1 MRLLHISDLHIGK
14 SVCEF
19 SLLEDQRHVLEQVIG
34 MIGGRGVDAVLVAG
48 DLYDRSMPSAD
59 AVALVDW
66 FLAQLA
72 ATGVPAIVTAGNHD
86 SAERVAYA
94 SSLLA
99 NQGIHVSPVFDGRIE
114 PVRLTDE
121 LGPVDV
127 WPIPFLQPVTVR
139 HFFPD
144 AQVLD
149 YTDALRVV
157 VDACELRDVDEE
169 GRRVRNVCVAHQFVT
184 SGGISP
190 ERCASELSL
199 GGMDNVDASVF
210 DPFDYVALGH
220 VHGAQRVGRDAVRYS
235 GSILKYSLSEWRGQ
249 KSATLVELGKPGD
262 EPAIELAALE
272 PLHDLRR
279 LRGPLERLVSSEVAG
294 EPGTSREDYI
304 YAVLTDENPVLDALA
319 QLREVYP
326 NVMSLEYDNAR
337 TRAAGVS
344 SDAPAAGEDGASP
357 LDLFCEFYELQNG
370 SELTDAQR
378 GVAVDE
384 LKKIEEK

>member
-127 WPIPFLQPVTVR
+127 
-139 HFFPD
+139 
-144 AQVLD
+144 
-149 YTDALRVV
+149 
-157 VDACELRDVDEE
+157 
-169 GRRVRNVCVAHQFVT
+169 
-184 SGGISP
+184 
-190 ERCASELSL
+190 LSL
-199 GGMDNVDASVF
+199 I
-210 DPFDYVALGH
+210 H
-220 VHGAQRVGRDAVRYS
+220 
-235 GSILKYSLSEWRGQ
+235 I
-249 KSATLVELGKPGD
+249 
-262 EPAIELAALE
+262 
-272 PLHDLRR
+272 
-279 LRGPLERLVSSEVAG
+279 
-294 EPGTSREDYI
+294 
-304 YAVLTDENPVLDALA
+304 
-319 QLREVYP
+319 
-326 NVMSLEYDNAR
+326 
-337 TRAAGVS
+337 
-344 SDAPAAGEDGASP
+344 
-357 LDLFCEFYELQNG
+357 
-370 SELTDAQR
+370 
-378 GVAVDE
+378 
-384 LKKIEEK
+384 

>member
-19 SLLEDQRHVLEQVIG
+19 SMLEDQRHVLGQVIDL
-34 MIGGRGVDAVLVAG
+34 IDQRKIDAVLVAG
-48 DLYDRSMPSAD
+48 DLYDRSMPGSD

-66 FLAQLA
+66 FLARLA

-94 SSLLA
+94 SGLLV
-99 NQGIHVSPVFDGRIE
+99 NQGIYVSPVYDGHIE
-114 PVRLTDE
+114 PVRLADE

-127 WPIPFLQPVTVR
+127 WPIPFLQPATVR

-144 AQVLD
+144 ERIAD

-157 VDACELRDVDEE
+157 IDSCDLRVVDEE
-169 GRRVRNVCVAHQFVT
+169 GQRVRNVCVAHQFVT
-184 SGGISP
+184 SGGALP

-199 GGMDNVDASVF
+199 GGMDNVDVRAF

-235 GSILKYSLSEWRGQ
+235 GSILKYSTSEWRGH
-249 KSATLVELGKPGD
+249 KSATIVQLDEPGV
-262 EPAIELAALE
+262 EPAIELVPLV

-279 LRGPLERLVSSEVAG
+279 MRGPLERLVSAEVADD
-294 EPGTSREDYI
+294 PATSREDYL
-304 YAVLTDENPVLDALA
+304 YVQLTDENPVLDALA
-319 QLREVYP
+319 RLREIYP

-337 TRAAGVS
+337 TRAAGIGAG
-344 SDAPAAGEDGASP
+344 APEVDEPETSP
-357 LDLFCEFYELQNG
+357 LDLFCEFYEQQNG
-370 SELTDAQR
+370 SPLTDAQR
-378 GVAVDE
+378 FVVIDE
-384 LKKIEEK
+384 LEKIEEK